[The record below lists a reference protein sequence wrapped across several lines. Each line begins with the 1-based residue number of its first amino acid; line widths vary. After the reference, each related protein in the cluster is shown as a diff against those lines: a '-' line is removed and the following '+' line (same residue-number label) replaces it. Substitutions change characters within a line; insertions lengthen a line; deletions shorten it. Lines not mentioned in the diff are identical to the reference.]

1 MDQDR
6 SKHQDRSMDELTGDL
21 EERRRRVRVEMGGAH
36 RVQSLRDRGILTA
49 RERIDLLLD
58 EGSFREI
65 GTFAVSWNPE
75 DREGTP
81 GDGRICGFGLVDGR
95 PVAVEAD
102 DVTVKGASSA
112 IVNLRRM
119 DRVYLQAVRA
129 GNPLVYFGEN
139 RGGRLPEYIGSE
151 AISEVGHE
159 AIAWLKRKRDIPLAT
174 VITGTSLG
182 SSSLIAAASDLAI
195 QVEGTTMSVVS
206 PRIVEIATG
215 ESVTLEELG
224 GPEVH
229 SRTTGLIDQTAAD
242 VEEAVG
248 MVRQWLSYLPSNIE
262 QPPPVAPEAP
272 PPGRARLSE
281 MVPTRR
287 QRGYDMRRVLT
298 ELVDGGEYLEL
309 KPKFGRSL
317 TTVLAR
323 LGGIPVGIM
332 ASNPMFEAGSLT
344 PAACDK
350 GTRLLCLCDSFDL
363 PLIILQDTPGFLVGR
378 RVEHDRFINKSTMF
392 FEALVQASMPRLV
405 VLVRKA
411 YGAAFGSLG
420 GAGTGSDLLVAW
432 PTAEIGFM
440 DPAVA
445 VNALYG
451 EELAGLEGEER
462 AARFTELADG
472 LRQGNDPYGPA
483 GTMQIDEVIH
493 PDETRSLLISELQR
507 HRALPPRPPQQRS
520 LRNWPTSW

>member
-1 MDQDR
+1 MEPGG
-6 SKHQDRSMDELTGDL
+6 S
-21 EERRRRVRVEMGGAH
+21 RRH
-36 RVQSLRDRGILTA
+36 T
-49 RERIDLLLD
+49 
-58 EGSFREI
+58 
-65 GTFAVSWNPE
+65 
-75 DREGTP
+75 

-112 IVNLRRM
+112 VVNLRRM
-119 DRVYLQAVRA
+119 DRIYLQAVRA
-129 GNPLVYFGEN
+129 GHPLVYFGEN
-139 RGGRLPEYIGSE
+139 RGGRLPEYMGSE
-151 AISEVGHE
+151 AICEVGHE
-159 AIAWLKRKRDIPLAT
+159 AIAWLKRRRDIPLAT

-182 SSSLIAAASDLAI
+182 SSSLIAAASDLAV

-224 GPEVH
+224 GTEVH

-242 VEEAVG
+242 VEEAAA

-262 QPPPVAPEAP
+262 QPPPVAAEVP

-281 MVPTRR
+281 MVPTQRR
-287 QRGYDMRRVLT
+287 RGYDMRRVLT
-298 ELVDGGEYLEL
+298 ELVDGGDYLEL

-323 LGGIPVGIM
+323 LGGMPVGIM

-350 GTRLLCLCDSFDL
+350 GTRLLCLCDAFDL

-405 VLVRKA
+405 VLVRRRTERPSA
-411 YGAAFGSLG
+411 VSGRRHGERSAGGLAHRGDRLHGSG
-420 GAGTGSDLLVAW
+420 GSGEPRSTPRSW
-432 PTAEIGFM
+432 P
-440 DPAVA
+440 DWR
-445 VNALYG
+445 
-451 EELAGLEGEER
+451 GEER
-462 AARFTELADG
+462 AARFEEFADG

-493 PDETRSLLISELQR
+493 PDETRSLLIEELRR
-507 HRALPPRPPQQRS
+507 HRSLPPRPPERS
-520 LRNWPTSW
+520 IPKELAHQLVTAVLPARPLGPGRKGTPRMNPWSAWGTMATSALTSTIPTWQPSPSAARRTTSSTTT

>member
-1 MDQDR
+1 MDE
-6 SKHQDRSMDELTGDL
+6 HRSMDELIEDL
-21 EERRRRVRVEMGGAH
+21 EERRRRVRVEMGGAE
-36 RVQSLRDRGILTA
+36 RVRSLRERGILTA

-58 EGSFREI
+58 EDSFREI
-65 GTFAVSWNPE
+65 GTLAVSWVPE
-75 DREGTP
+75 DRASTP

-102 DVTVKGASSA
+102 DATVKGASSA
-112 IVNLRRM
+112 VVNLRKM

-139 RGGRLPEYIGSE
+139 RGGRLPETIGSE
-151 AISEVGHE
+151 AICEVGHE
-159 AIAWLKRKRDIPLAT
+159 AIAWLRRRRDIPVAT

-182 SSSLIAAASDLAI
+182 SSSLIAAASDLTV

-229 SRTTGLIDQTAAD
+229 ARITGLVDLTAAD
-242 VEEAVG
+242 VEEAVQ

-262 QPPPVAPEAP
+262 QPPPLAPEAP
-272 PPGRARLSE
+272 PPGRALLSE
-281 MVPTRR
+281 MVPTQRR
-287 QRGYDMRRVLT
+287 RGYDMRRVLT

-323 LGGIPVGIM
+323 LGGMPVGIM

-350 GTRLLCLCDSFDL
+350 GTRMLCLCDAFDL
-363 PLIILQDTPGFLVGR
+363 PVIILQDTPGFLVGR
-378 RVEHDRFINKSTMF
+378 KVEHERFINKSTMF

-405 VLVRKA
+405 VLVRKG

-432 PTAEIGFM
+432 PSAEIGFM

-451 EELAGLEGEER
+451 DELAELDAAER
-462 AARFTELADG
+462 AARFQELTEG

-493 PDETRSLLISELQR
+493 PDETRSLLISELER
-507 HRALPPRPPQQRS
+507 HRASPPRPPEQRS